1 VVTSCGR
8 VSDPLNPQD
17 SGGPCDERERRMKK
31 LLLPTPRSY
40 GWKKKIELCFRKKM
54 LVMLWP
60 SSTFSHL
67 PECIGLS
74 LVSTVDDTHTRVG
87 ICLDGANEGKFLVMT
102 TEEDFTE
109 CASDV
114 DLIVHMFD
122 SNPFGIT
129 AGTKCSISVKG
140 VVAGGTRIILQVN
153 DWGMTMMQNGDL
165 VPVVVTHVENK
176 MNALVHKKRCTLKPA
191 EMPDGSRL
199 NTKDTLRVLAKW
211 LDVQNAKFASKYG
224 LEQLV
229 WAEEQNSSRSSIGG
243 QVRGWFRHDIADGGK
258 RKVCPH
264 ASSAI
269 DHMKLVCNVDF
280 YDDMKKNGNMYNN

>member
-1 VVTSCGR
+1 
-8 VSDPLNPQD
+8 
-17 SGGPCDERERRMKK
+17 
-31 LLLPTPRSY
+31 
-40 GWKKKIELCFRKKM
+40 M
-54 LVMLWP
+54 LFALWP

-74 LVSTVDDTHTRVG
+74 LVSTVEDAQTRVG
-87 ICLDGANEGKFLVMT
+87 ICLDGVNEGKFLVFT
-102 TEEDFTE
+102 TEEDFTT

-114 DLIVHMFD
+114 DLNVYMFD
-122 SNPFGIT
+122 RNPFKLA
-129 AGTKCSISVKG
+129 AGTKCSISVKSVEEG
-140 VVAGGTRIILQVN
+140 VVLQKN
-153 DWGMTMMQNGDL
+153 DWGMTMMQNGDV
-165 VPVVVTHVENK
+165 VPVVVKE
-176 MNALVHKKRCTLKPA
+176 MNAVAVEHVHKKRCTLKPA

-211 LDVQNAKFASKYG
+211 LDVQNAKFAPKYG

-229 WAEEQNSSRSSIGG
+229 WAEAQNSSRSSSGG

-280 YDDMKKNGNMYNN
+280 YDDMKKNGNIYNN